1 MIFLYKMVVLD
12 LDGTLFN
19 SQTMVSEK
27 NKRVIQECMEK
38 GVKVV
43 LASGRMHGFM
53 MPLVK
58 DLKLHHH
65 SHVACNGNTI
75 FTHKGHT
82 EDVAA
87 IDDDVY
93 QSLVKRYK
101 EVNLEIAA
109 FSKDRIYHED
119 APRLLEVFS
128 RSQDGEIIQVDAL
141 EELTGILKMVVYV
154 KEEDIEVEKR
164 IREITKDDATILRT
178 YHLFVDVVGPNVSK
192 YKALE
197 RLIREHN
204 IDPKHVVAIGD
215 SENDAEMI
223 KNVGLG
229 VAMANGSEKLKK
241 LAKYITPKT
250 NDEDGVADVIERFVL
265 KKIS

>member
-1 MIFLYKMVVLD
+1 MYKMVVLD

-27 NKRVIQECMEK
+27 NKRAIQACMER

-53 MPLVK
+53 MPLVR
-58 DLKLHHH
+58 DLNLHHH

-75 FTHKGHT
+75 FTHHGQT

-87 IDDDVY
+87 IDDEVY
-93 QSLVKRYK
+93 RNLVKRYK
-101 EVNLEIAA
+101 KENLEIAA
-109 FSKDRIYHED
+109 FSKDCIYYEK

-128 RSQDGEIIQVDAL
+128 RSQDGQILQVEAL
-141 EELTGILKMVVYV
+141 EELTGILKMVIYV
-154 KEEDIEVEKR
+154 REENVQEEKR
-164 IREITKDDATILRT
+164 IREITKEDATILRT
-178 YHLFVDVVGPNVSK
+178 YHLFVDVVGLNVSK

-197 RLIREHN
+197 RLIKEQN
-204 IDPKHVVAIGD
+204 IDPKQVIAIGD
-215 SENDAEMI
+215 SENDVEMI
-223 KNVGLG
+223 TNVGLG
-229 VAMANGSEKLKK
+229 VAMANGSENLKK

-250 NDEDGVADVIERFVL
+250 NDEDGVAEVIERFVL